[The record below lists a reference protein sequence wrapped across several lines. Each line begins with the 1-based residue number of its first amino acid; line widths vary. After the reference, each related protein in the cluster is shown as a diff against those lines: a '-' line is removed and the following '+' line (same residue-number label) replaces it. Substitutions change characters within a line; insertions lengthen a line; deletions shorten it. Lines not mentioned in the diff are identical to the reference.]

1 MATESDIDKKKKD
14 ATNEEFGD
22 FWTMLMSSGLQW
34 GSGLT
39 NQLAQIG
46 SGMMAGEA
54 TMLDSFIPEEAQGFL
69 PVIRAGIK
77 LASSSL
83 YDGLLSGATSG
94 GLDPSKM
101 MGNKTP
107 AMIIA
112 QKQRA
117 DKVSDIR
124 KNVAKKVINSKKER
138 LADSLLRAF
147 EPKKIY
153 DENVERQFRD
163 SLKEEAQAFAAQ
175 RMSGRTDDI
184 RRGLA
189 VAYQE
194 RYKGVYDKV
203 FDKPVDL
210 KKASMEQVDNFL
222 QNVYQEKF
230 YTEKQSK
237 ETETLKTAVREKF
250 AEQAGEARIKDI
262 QKGSLKWKATKAA
275 VEALM
280 SPVNDAARDVAAS
293 FSDNVLSFSAPDGV
307 GETIKQIKRDKDG
320 KVEKGADGK
329 PIYETVATTAGTQ
342 KSVLEQVL
350 SSTADQFINGEYGFN
365 TAADMATVS
374 KDVIR
379 RNASTIRNIKV
390 GDTKAAAQIS
400 EQLREETDKRLKS
413 YDKFRSVFG
422 KKASVVQINEQLTKL
437 GLMPANAAAQEF
449 GYMANRIEQLA
460 VNTGM
465 SKKDIAQYS
474 TIAGGV
480 ASDYGLKPGLYQSAM
495 GIETAATVGRGTTV
509 RGLSNVDYAQATAA
523 SLANKITQGRE
534 ANITA
539 ALDAVDSAVS
549 KGKITKEQA
558 AEFRKKAAGV
568 TSEKDFRAL
577 AKSMNLS
584 STETDNIMANI
595 QYSDNRNEAVKHL
608 SDQQVNE
615 NVKVAQASVKRMTG
629 KDASKEQ
636 LQKIFSLTGT
646 ARTKAIEDLGMSV
659 AKFNTA
665 VNTAAAASDFGD
677 NTLAFQQSI
686 VDGAENRKN
695 ADTAVKDN
703 TGKFSTVANEAIMQ
717 VIQKKGK
724 NASAAD
730 IVHAALSGTELDE
743 DSKKKII
750 NNEKIQKI
758 AQNFVQAAASGDKE
772 KEKAAKATLKAAISK
787 AGGIT
792 EKEEQGDEEGAGA
805 KKGGDAKT
813 SAAGQT
819 DKPAQSGKSSISA
832 DDMAATVEMGLKLWS
847 MVSDGFRTVIPLLN
861 QFNEKLK
868 QTNNPS

>member
-1 MATESDIDKKKKD
+1 MATESDINKKKN
-14 ATNEEFGD
+14 ATNEDFGD
-22 FWTMLMSSGLQW
+22 FWTMLMSTGVQW
-34 GSGLT
+34 GGGLT

-46 SGMMAGEA
+46 SGLMAGEA

-69 PVIRAGIK
+69 PIIRDGVK
-77 LASSSL
+77 LVSSSI
-83 YDGLLSGATSG
+83 YDGLLSGAKSG
-94 GLDPSKM
+94 DLDPSKM

-107 AMIIA
+107 AVLIA

-117 DKVSDIR
+117 DQVSDIR
-124 KNVAKKVINSKKER
+124 KNVAKKVINSKKEQ
-138 LADSLLRAF
+138 LADSLLRVF
-147 EPKKIY
+147 EPKKVY
-153 DENVERQFRD
+153 DENVERQYRD
-163 SLKEEAQAFAAQ
+163 SLKEEAQAFAAK
-175 RMSGRTDDI
+175 RMVGKTDNL

-189 VAYQE
+189 LAYQE
-194 RYKGVYDKV
+194 RYKGIYDKM
-203 FDKPVDL
+203 FDKPVDWT
-210 KKASMEQVDNFL
+210 KASMEQVDNFL

-250 AEQAGEARIKDI
+250 AERAGEARIKDI
-262 QKGSLKWKATKAA
+262 QKGSLKWEATKVA

-280 SPVNDAARDVAAS
+280 APVNDAARDVAAS

-307 GETIKQIKRDKDG
+307 GETIKQIKRDTAGKIEKD
-320 KVEKGADGK
+320 ADGK

-350 SSTADQFINGEYGFN
+350 SSTADQFIKGEYGFN
-365 TAADMATVS
+365 TAADMARVS

-390 GDTKAAAQIS
+390 GDAKAAAQIS

-413 YDKFRSVFG
+413 YDKFRTLFG
-422 KKASVVQINEQLTKL
+422 KKASVQQINEQLNKL
-437 GLMPANAAAQEF
+437 GLLPANASAQEF

-474 TIAGGV
+474 GIAGGI
-480 ASDYGLKPGLYQSAM
+480 ASSYGLKPGLYQSAM

-558 AEFRKKAAGV
+558 AEFRKKAAGI

-608 SDQQVNE
+608 SDQQVSDNL
-615 NVKVAQASVKRMTG
+615 KTAQNYVKRMTG
-629 KDASKEQ
+629 KNVSKED

-659 AKFNTA
+659 AKFNSA
-665 VNTAAAASDFGD
+665 VDTAAAASDFGD
-677 NTLAFQQSI
+677 NSLAFQQAI
-686 VDGAENRKN
+686 VDGAENRKK
-695 ADTAVKDN
+695 ADAKVKDS
-703 TGKFSTVANEAIMQ
+703 TGKFSTVANEAIVQ
-717 VIQKKGK
+717 VLKKKGNK
-724 NASAAD
+724 TTAAD

-743 DSKKKII
+743 DSKKKIT
-750 NNEKIQKI
+750 NNEKIQKL
-758 AQNFVQAAASGDKE
+758 AQNFIDAAASGDKE
-772 KEKAAKATLKAAISK
+772 KQKASKAALTAAIGK

-792 EKEEQGDEEGAGA
+792 DKEDKGTKGAGD
-805 KKGGDAKT
+805 KKQEAPADAK
-813 SAAGQT
+813 
-819 DKPAQSGKSSISA
+819 AQLAQGSKGTMPA
-832 DDMAATVEMGLKLWS
+832 DDMAATVEAGLKLWS
-847 MVSDGFRTVIPLLN
+847 MVSEGFRTVLPLLN